1 MKTMP
6 TNPHTTH
13 TDASGRPFRVMG
25 IKRIPGTEK
34 WVDRA
39 LKCHWGVLIKFLDE
53 QKPDKKVLYYGW
65 DDKLYKKK

>member
-6 TNPHTTH
+6 TNPHTTY
-13 TDASGRPFRVMG
+13 TDGTGRPFRVMG

-34 WVDRA
+34 WVDRV

-53 QKPDKKVLYYGW
+53 QKPDKKVLYY
-65 DDKLYKKK
+65 DTNDKLYKK